1 MGWAASPSQPR
12 LAGLAERPAVLAGGR
27 TPAGLRAGVE
37 PGRGAVVQPQAV
49 ELANLTLPI
58 LAAVIDQ
65 AHRGIDRV
73 RRTRTWPTRSC
84 GTPAC
89 RSRDRGQ
96 PLPNSSAMVEE
107 SSPPRCDPRCMR
119 HQPPQRRYWRWFC
132 LLVVL
137 GMLIAVPLVLA
148 AHHRQQG
155 VEGQCAVHVAGDKP
169 ELAGY
174 HWSWWWLPGWVCE
187 FERDGRR
194 WERRLW

>member
-1 MGWAASPSQPR
+1 
-12 LAGLAERPAVLAGGR
+12 
-27 TPAGLRAGVE
+27 
-37 PGRGAVVQPQAV
+37 
-49 ELANLTLPI
+49 
-58 LAAVIDQ
+58 
-65 AHRGIDRV
+65 
-73 RRTRTWPTRSC
+73 
-84 GTPAC
+84 
-89 RSRDRGQ
+89 
-96 PLPNSSAMVEE
+96 MVEE

-155 VEGQCAVHVAGDKP
+155 VEGQCAVHFEGDKP